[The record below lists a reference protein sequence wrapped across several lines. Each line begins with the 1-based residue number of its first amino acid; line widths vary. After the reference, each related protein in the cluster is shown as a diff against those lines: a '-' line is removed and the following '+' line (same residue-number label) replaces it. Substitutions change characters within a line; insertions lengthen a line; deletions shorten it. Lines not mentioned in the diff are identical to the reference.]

1 MSFSLQK
8 GSKDRELQLS
18 NSGMR
23 VQRTLVV
30 SGECM
35 SPSKLFLPIASL
47 MSHLKKP
54 ALPKSEGRNQ
64 PLPSRKEENGQ
75 DLTQNHLYHT

>member
-1 MSFSLQK
+1 MYLKLNWTMQERVSIFHPCKIIYFLSNMSFSLQK

-30 SGECM
+30 SGEY
-35 SPSKLFLPIASL
+35 A
-47 MSHLKKP
+47 
-54 ALPKSEGRNQ
+54 
-64 PLPSRKEENGQ
+64 
-75 DLTQNHLYHT
+75 